1 MKLSKLIND
10 LIEIKKKYGDHEVYT
25 QDPDYGDG
33 KHQVTQVVAEG
44 ETVHRQADMVAVI
57 WHTPGSHCTQC
68 GRGCD

>member
-1 MKLSKLIND
+1 MKLSALINE
-10 LIEIKKKYGDHEVYT
+10 LIKIKIEFGDHEVYA

-44 ETVHRQADMVAVI
+44 ESVHYQANMVAVI
-57 WHTPGSHCTQC
+57 WHGSGSHCTQC